1 MKFAPEPTKRTE
13 LRIQILRSL
22 GFLLL
27 IFLAASARADAPD
40 WENERILHLNTEPPR
55 ATFVPFATVEQALQI
70 NFTNSPFYFSLDGDW
85 KFNWVGNPSER
96 PTNFFEINFDD
107 SSWSNI
113 SVPSNWEMKGYGT
126 PIYLGSGY
134 PFKIDP
140 PRVMG
145 EPPTNSWTAYTNR
158 NPVGS
163 YRKTFALPK
172 NWGVRRVFIHFDG
185 IGSAF
190 YIWCN
195 GVKVGFS
202 KDSRTPAEFDITDF
216 INAGLNHIAVEVYRW
231 SDGSYLED
239 QDMWRM
245 SGIFRPVYLYSTAAT
260 RIRDFAVRTDWDT
273 NYCDAI
279 LQIKPELAANNL
291 TLSNWTIHLQ
301 LFDANNQPVLMTASS
316 DTTNRIVKIKTKDKS
331 GSKSDAKP
339 KAKSKTEKSNR
350 NSAPVFFATTN
361 LTRDADE
368 ILNADYSSKILDA
381 RMAQRG
387 EPKFAWLEANIKN
400 PAKWTAET
408 PNLYTLVLTLNDT
421 NGNVVEADSCKIGF
435 RKIEIRD
442 GRFLVNG
449 QPIKL
454 RGVNRH
460 EIDPDTGYAMSD
472 ARILQDITL
481 MKQAN
486 INAVRTCHYPDDP
499 RWYELCDRFGLYV
512 LDEANICTHGT
523 RGFLANDPSWGGAF
537 LDRAQRMAERDK
549 NHPSVIIW
557 SMANESGYGPNFAA
571 VSGWLHEF
579 DPTRPIHY
587 EGAQTTNDAPITV
600 DIIGRFYPRLTN
612 EKYAMPDDPWNLRWN
627 KTLEIA
633 QRTNDSRPVLAT
645 EYAHAMGNAVGN
657 LQEYWNEIYSN
668 PRMLGGFIW
677 EWCDQGLHKAQTN
690 APAEFFTALGG
701 DFGDVPNAGGFNI
714 KGLVNAEREIFPKY
728 YEVKKVY
735 QPIQIEPVY
744 LKPGKIVL
752 KITNRNSFLDLT
764 NYDICWLIDA
774 SNGKTPQAGVLD
786 PITCA
791 AGKCCEL
798 KIPVEIIHDVNPG
811 EEFWLRVS
819 FHTRVD
825 SLWARAG
832 FEIAWQQFNLPVKTP
847 TRKADDEIF
856 PPLKLFST
864 NDTVQVA
871 GINFSATFSRTAG
884 TLTSLQFG
892 GREMLAQKT
901 NEVSGPVLQL
911 FRAPTDNDKGFGKWL
926 ARDWRNVG
934 LSNLTQHVE
943 SFGFTN
949 VNPSELKVFISTTNT
964 SIVITTNRVTNE
976 VADAESEVEIEIKTN
991 DVNAI
996 ESMSV
1001 TNTET
1006 GIVTNT
1012 VKNLIYRWKTTWTIR
1027 ADGSLEMENEF
1038 APLGKKLPLLPR
1050 VGIVMSLAKD
1060 FEDIRWLGR
1069 GPWENYS
1076 DRKDATDMGVWNS
1089 TVTKQYVPYVRPQE
1103 NGNHEDTR
1111 WLELADAHGDGL
1123 KISAQENSFSFSTL
1137 HFTANDLATT
1147 RHNFELKPRAE
1158 IILSLDA
1165 KMSGLG
1171 NSSCGPG
1178 VLDAYACP
1186 PTNYSLA
1193 IRFAP
1198 ARKSSEISSP

>member
-1 MKFAPEPTKRTE
+1 MKFEPEPTEQTD
-13 LRIQILRSL
+13 LRNQILRSL

-27 IFLAASARADAPD
+27 LFWAASARAAAPD
-40 WENERILHLNTEPPR
+40 WENQQILHINTEPPR
-55 ATFVPFATVEQALQI
+55 ATFVPFATVAQTLND
-70 NFTNSPFYFSLDGDW
+70 NFTNSPFYCSLNGDW
-85 KFNWVGNPSER
+85 KFHWVGNPSER
-96 PTNFFEINFDD
+96 PTNFFETNFDD
-107 SSWSNI
+107 SSWTNI
-113 SVPSNWEMKGYGT
+113 SVPSNWEMKGFGT

-140 PRVMG
+140 PRVLG

-163 YRKTFALPK
+163 YRKTFELPK
-172 NWGVRRVFIHFDG
+172 NWDGRRAFIHFDG
-185 IGSAF
+185 VGSAF
-190 YIWCN
+190 CIWCN
-195 GVKVGFS
+195 GAKIGFS
-202 KDSRTPAEFDITDF
+202 KDSRTPAEFDLTDF
-216 INAGLNHIAVEVYRW
+216 VKPGLNQIAVEVYRW

-245 SGIFRPVYLYSTAAT
+245 SGIFRPVYLYSTAAA
-260 RIRDFAVRTDWDT
+260 RIRDFTVRTDLDA
-273 NYCDAI
+273 NYGDAI
-279 LQIKPELAANNL
+279 LQIKPELAAENNL
-291 TLSNWTIHLQ
+291 SLSNWTVHAQ
-301 LFDANNQPVLMTASS
+301 LFDPNNNPVLLTASS
-316 DTTNRIVKIKTKDKS
+316 DTTNRIVKIKTKDKD
-331 GSKSDAKP
+331 KSDSKADSTP
-339 KAKSKTEKSNR
+339 KAKSRAKEEKPKKKN
-350 NSAPVFFATTN
+350 APVIFATTN

-368 ILNADYSSKILDA
+368 ILNADFSSKILDA
-381 RMAQRG
+381 RMAQRS
-387 EPKFAWLEANIKN
+387 EPKFAWLEATVKN

-435 RKIEIRD
+435 RKIEIHD
-442 GRFLVNG
+442 GIFLING

-472 ARILQDITL
+472 ARMLQDITL

-523 RGFLANDPSWGGAF
+523 RGFLANDPSWAGAF
-537 LDRAQRMAERDK
+537 SDRTQRLAERDK

-579 DPTRPIHY
+579 DPTRPVHY
-587 EGAQTTNDAPITV
+587 EGAQLTNGAPKSV
-600 DIIGRFYPRLTN
+600 DIIGRFYPRLASEEYANPTN
-612 EKYAMPDDPWNLRWN
+612 AWNMRWDM
-627 KTLEIA
+627 TLKFA
-633 QRTNDSRPVLAT
+633 QRPNDTQPVLAT

-657 LQEYWNEIYSN
+657 LKEYWNEIYSN

-677 EWCDQGLHKAQTN
+677 EWCDQGLHKAKTN

-714 KGLVNAEREIFPKY
+714 KGLVNAERETFPKY

-735 QPIQIEPVY
+735 QPILIEAVN
-744 LKPGKIVL
+744 LKPGKLVL
-752 KITNRNSFLDLT
+752 KITNRNSFLNLT
-764 NYDICWLIDA
+764 NYEVHWSVTSSEGNKIQSGIL
-774 SNGKTPQAGVLD
+774 TPVD
-786 PITCA
+786 CA
-791 AGKCCEL
+791 PEKSCAL
-798 KIPVEIIHDVNPG
+798 KVPVEKIHDTKPG
-811 EEFWLRVS
+811 EVFWLHVS
-819 FHTRVD
+819 FQTRED
-825 SLWARAG
+825 WPWAEAG
-832 FEIAWQQFNLPVKTP
+832 FETAWQQFDLPVKTP
-847 TRKADDEIF
+847 AKKAAHETF
-856 PPLKLFST
+856 PPLKIFLS
-864 NDTVQVA
+864 NDTVQVTGA
-871 GINFSATFSRTAG
+871 NFSARFSRTAG

-892 GREMLAQKT
+892 GREMIAQT
-901 NEVSGPVLQL
+901 TYQVSGPVLQL

-949 VNPSELKVFISTTNT
+949 VTPSELKIFISTTNT
-964 SIVITTNRVTNE
+964 SIVITTNSVTNE
-976 VADAESEVEIEIKTN
+976 VADAESDVESEIKTN

-1001 TNTET
+1001 TNIET

-1012 VKNLIYRWKTTWTIR
+1012 VKNLIYRLKTTWTIR
-1027 ADGSLEMENEF
+1027 ADGSLEMENQF

-1060 FEDIRWLGR
+1060 FENIRWLGR
-1069 GPWENYS
+1069 GPDENYS
-1076 DRKDATDMGVWNS
+1076 DRKDATDMGVWTS
-1089 TVTKQYVPYVRPQE
+1089 TVAKQYVSYVRPQE
-1103 NGNHEDTR
+1103 NGSHEDTR
-1111 WLELADAHGDGL
+1111 WLTLTDTNGNGM
-1123 KISAQENSFSFSTL
+1123 KISAPENSFSFSAL
-1137 HFTANDLATT
+1137 HYTAIDLATT

-1178 VLDAYACP
+1178 VLEKFSVP
-1186 PTNYSLA
+1186 PTNYSLKL
-1193 IRFAP
+1193 RFTA
-1198 ARKSSEISSP
+1198 SESK